1 MSKKIKIEEKLR
13 DFNRAITWDE
23 LVTMFEGMGFQLHQS
38 GGSHVFFRHPET
50 QVKLRIAKPHGSQ
63 KDLKGY
69 QRHEAIVAIDNHMSL
84 YNEK

>member
-38 GGSHVFFRHPET
+38 GGSHVFFATPKR
-50 QVKLRIAKPHGSQ
+50 K
-63 KDLKGY
+63 
-69 QRHEAIVAIDNHMSL
+69 
-84 YNEK
+84 